1 MFAPRVAR
9 TQTKAAASSTK
20 TLGHPRST
28 LVAQR
33 VSNGAV
39 EQGHLQRTIGNQATL
54 RLPAQRTS
62 GLAWNDPGEHHEQ
75 ESCPQETGP
84 VVDQTQ
90 MPNRATAPAVSWDFT
105 KTPVL
110 PLDQSNQP
118 KARSPLAASLLLG
131 AIQPK
136 LVFGQIN
143 DPLEHEADRIA
154 DHVMRMPAAELSIL
168 RHRSSAAN
176 PPCAEQQA
184 PTLQTKPAWLA
195 EAAADEATS
204 SVHEVLRS
212 PGQPLDA
219 PTHAFFDS
227 RFGHDFSQSRIHTD
241 KHVAQSARSMGAEA
255 YAAGPILSSRQTAT
269 RQA

>member
-1 MFAPRVAR
+1 M
-9 TQTKAAASSTK
+9 
-20 TLGHPRST
+20 
-28 LVAQR
+28 
-33 VSNGAV
+33 
-39 EQGHLQRTIGNQATL
+39 
-54 RLPAQRTS
+54 
-62 GLAWNDPGEHHEQ
+62 
-75 ESCPQETGP
+75 
-84 VVDQTQ
+84 Q

-110 PLDQSNQP
+110 PPDQSNQP

-136 LVFGQIN
+136 LVVGQIN

-154 DHVMRMPAAELSIL
+154 DHVMRMPAPELSIAAPPQL
-168 RHRSSAAN
+168 SRKSAA
-176 PPCAEQQA
+176 CAEQQA
-184 PTLQTKPAWLA
+184 RTLQTKPGWLA

-227 RFGHDFSQSRIHTD
+227 RFGHDFSQSRIHRTN
-241 KHVAQSARSMGAEA
+241 
-255 YAAGPILSSRQTAT
+255 T
-269 RQA
+269 